1 MTPAARR
8 VRRIALFD
16 LDGTL
21 IRPGSALQR
30 MHMDAMAAAI
40 THATG
45 RQDAFVY
52 RGGELFYRDVNLAGF
67 TDAGTIRTALRLAGA
82 AEDEIAMRLPEV
94 VAVMVRRLERT
105 PLPGAGSSAG
115 DLLPGARELLRDLAA
130 AGFALGTSTG
140 NARAVAAW
148 KLRAAGLAGLLD
160 DGGFG
165 DTATEREDVARAG
178 VASLAPP
185 GPALAG
191 VLVGDT
197 VRDVTAA
204 HAAGLR
210 CLAVTTGA
218 ATARELLAAGAEDV
232 LPGLDGGG
240 ALDSVIRLAGPGAVG
255 RPEVSLT
262 FSHART

>member
-1 MTPAARR
+1 MTTTAQR
-8 VRRIALFD
+8 VRPIALFD

-21 IRPGSALQR
+21 IRPGSSLQR

-40 THATG
+40 AHATG
-45 RQDAFVY
+45 GQDAFEY
-52 RGGELFYRDVNLAGF
+52 RGAELFYRGVNLAGF
-67 TDAGTIRTALRLAGA
+67 TDAGTVRTALRLAGA
-82 AEDEIAMRLPEV
+82 AEDEITERLPEV
-94 VAVMVRRLERT
+94 VADMVGRLERS
-105 PLPGAGSSAG
+105 PLPAGSAAG
-115 DLLPGARELLRDLAA
+115 DLLPGARELLLALA
-130 AGFALGTSTG
+130 EAGFALGASTG

-178 VASLAPP
+178 AASLTPTGCAP
-185 GPALAG
+185 AG

-204 HAAGLR
+204 HAAGLS

-218 ATARELLAAGAEDV
+218 ATAGELLAAGAEDV

-240 ALDSVIRLAGPGAVG
+240 ALDSMIRLAGPGAVG
-255 RPEVSLT
+255 RPEASLAL
-262 FSHART
+262 SHTRT

>member
-1 MTPAARR
+1 MTTTAQR

-40 THATG
+40 AHATG
-45 RQDAFVY
+45 RQDAFAY
-52 RGGELFYRDVNLAGF
+52 RGAELFYRGVNLAGF
-67 TDAGTIRTALRLAGA
+67 TDAGTVRTALRLAGA
-82 AEDEIAMRLPEV
+82 IEDEIAERLPEV
-94 VAVMVRRLERT
+94 VADMVGRLERS
-105 PLPGAGSSAG
+105 PLPGAGSAAG
-115 DLLPGARELLRDLAA
+115 DLLPGARELLRALAE
-130 AGFALGTSTG
+130 AGFALGASTG

-148 KLRAAGLAGLLD
+148 KLRAAGLSGLLD

-178 VASLAPP
+178 AASLTPP
-185 GPALAG
+185 GSVPAG

-204 HAAGLR
+204 HAAGLS

-240 ALDSVIRLAGPGAVG
+240 ALDSVIRLSGPGAVG
-255 RPEVSLT
+255 RSEAHLPL
-262 FSHART
+262 SHART